1 MKPEKQ
7 HLIQEVM
14 DDDSAREST
23 LSAGARILRRR
34 RHWRVATRGVGV
46 LAIIAL
52 ATVWS
57 IKQAPRRSTLPQISN
72 AVSIPQVQPLSDE
85 QLLALFPTNTPIG
98 LASLADG
105 KKKLIF
111 PRRGDEAKFITR
123 L

>member
-7 HLIQEVM
+7 HLIHDLM
-14 DDDSAREST
+14 DHDSAREST
-23 LSAGARILRRR
+23 LTAGTRILRRR
-34 RHWRVATRGVGV
+34 RHWRIATRSAAV
-46 LAIIAL
+46 LAVISL
-52 ATVWS
+52 ATAWGVKEFS
-57 IKQAPRRSTLPQISN
+57 TRSRLPQISN
-72 AVSIPQVQPLSDE
+72 AISTPQIQPISDE
-85 QLLALFPTNTPIG
+85 QLLALFPTNTPVG